1 MLRELPLRYTDV
13 LPLLGAG
20 ARTQSMR
27 RAVQHWLQAVVTEQG
42 DDARDLHL
50 ERERAKCERR
60 DAERLIREVGDELL
74 QDLGAIA
81 YFVAAATHEA
91 RREGAPL
98 VEPLDRIGGL
108 LTETMRHCRLAI
120 EDQALFQTQ
129 RRGLLPALEHLV
141 EVLNRSGG
149 PRFEL
154 IADPAHLDELPIA
167 DAHELFRIAE
177 AGLLDAREQRAGTR
191 VIVRVGVDNQELSL
205 EIEEAG
211 EFDATSRRCLAASAM
226 DLASYRA
233 RGLGGRIDFCD
244 RRGAGLL
251 LRCEVPLRRRQDSDR
266 RAAPF
271 VFRGSRSL
279 PTTTRSTAVADRP
292 YCPT

>member
-1 MLRELPLRYTDV
+1 LRYTDV
-13 LPLLGAG
+13 LPFLGTGAG
-20 ARTQSMR
+20 TQSVR
-27 RAVQHWLQAVVTEQG
+27 RAVQHWFQAAVTEPG
-42 DDARDLHL
+42 DDAHNLHL

-91 RREGAPL
+91 RREGVPL
-98 VEPLDRIGGL
+98 VAPLDRIGGL
-108 LTETMRHCRLAI
+108 LTETMRHCRHAV

-177 AGLLDAREQRAGTR
+177 AALLDAREQRAGTR
-191 VIVRVGVDNQELSL
+191 VIVRLGVDNQELSL

-211 EFDATSRRCLAASAM
+211 EFHATAGRCLAASAM
-226 DLASYRA
+226 ELASYRA

-251 LRCEVPLRRRQDSDR
+251 LRCQIPLRRGQGSDR
-266 RAAPF
+266 RAAAFPL
-271 VFRGSRSL
+271 RGIRGL
-279 PTTTRSTAVADRP
+279 PTTTGSAAIADGPYRP
-292 YCPT
+292 T

>member
-1 MLRELPLRYTDV
+1 MDV
-13 LPLLGAG
+13 LPFLGTSAG
-20 ARTQSMR
+20 TQSVR
-27 RAVQHWLQAVVTEQG
+27 RALQDWFQAAVAEPG
-42 DDARDLHL
+42 EDASDLQL

-91 RREGAPL
+91 KREGAPL
-98 VEPLDRIGGL
+98 VAPLDRIGGL
-108 LTETMRHCRLAI
+108 LTETMRHCRLAV

-154 IADPAHLDELPIA
+154 VADPAHLDELPIA

-177 AGLLDAREQRAGTR
+177 AGLLDAREQPAGTR
-191 VIVRVGVDNQELSL
+191 VIVRVGVDDQDISL

-211 EFDATSRRCLAASAM
+211 EFHATAGRCLAASAM
-226 DLASYRA
+226 ELASYRA

-251 LRCEVPLRRRQDSDR
+251 LRCQVPLRRGQNPGPRVP
-266 RAAPF
+266 A
-271 VFRGSRSL
+271 VVVRGTRSL
-279 PTTTRSTAVADRP
+279 PTTTRSAVVSDGP